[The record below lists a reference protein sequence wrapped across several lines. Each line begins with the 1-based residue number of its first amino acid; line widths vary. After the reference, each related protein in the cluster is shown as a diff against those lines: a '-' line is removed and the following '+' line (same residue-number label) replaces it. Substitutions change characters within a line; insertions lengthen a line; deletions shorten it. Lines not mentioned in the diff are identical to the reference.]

1 MARLNKLF
9 QRMIRENSNV
19 VQTLDNVCCNK
30 TFPNKNAKPKL
41 PYSVRHTRIV
51 GMDPWDG
58 LDGLGLGPGLD
69 LNYLCHDLNQG
80 SVS

>member
-1 MARLNKLF
+1 MSI
-9 QRMIRENSNV
+9 QG
-19 VQTLDNVCCNK
+19 
-30 TFPNKNAKPKL
+30 
-41 PYSVRHTRIV
+41 HTRIV

-58 LDGLGLGPGLD
+58 LNGLGLGPGLD